1 MSARVTLEN
10 CDQELIHIIGTVQ
23 SHGALLAFN
32 NEGHLVFSSVNAQTL
47 LGISVSSRS
56 EIRQLGLPQVV
67 AETVIEWLGDVA
79 NNFAAFDVPI
89 NAQSFDVIGHRNDDG
104 LLIVEFEIIDRGT
117 MSYEPSF
124 ATLVHRAME
133 RFKRQTDIDT
143 LLGMVAADVRK
154 ITGFDR
160 VMVYRFRYDDSGEVV
175 RESRRE
181 GLDNW
186 EGHRYPSSDIP
197 ASGSPTLHPEHAP
210 LDRGCRIGACSCRLD
225 NRAIRFTP

>member
-1 MSARVTLEN
+1 M
-10 CDQELIHIIGTVQ
+10 
-23 SHGALLAFN
+23 
-32 NEGHLVFSSVNAQTL
+32 
-47 LGISVSSRS
+47 
-56 EIRQLGLPQVV
+56 V

-117 MSYEPSF
+117 VSYKPSF

-210 LDRGCRIGACSCRLD
+210 LDRACRIGACSCRLD